1 MLEKRE
7 EFNINPLPLR
17 REHKNNNTM
26 AKKVI
31 KNEMQMQ
38 KFNYEIVCNIGSYQS
53 IRIGGEWSVTDT
65 PTSEQVIGID
75 TELRQKVAEVVE
87 SRKASVPQ
95 PQPQPQ
101 PQPETKQEEE
111 KTENK
116 PEPQPQPKQVDE
128 TLEFVPSNS
137 PKFQAILKKIQNGTP
152 EETVRKYF
160 RFDEKGEQIIAIAYS
175 DLIKENGKPIED
187 LKDKLPSKQDKPKDT
202 HKDLPKIPN
211 QKS

>member
-1 MLEKRE
+1 
-7 EFNINPLPLR
+7 
-17 REHKNNNTM
+17 M

-31 KNEMQMQ
+31 KNEMQMA
-38 KFNYEIVCNIGSYQS
+38 KFTYEIVVNVGNYQS

-65 PTSEQVIGID
+65 PSTEQVIAID
-75 TELRQKVAEVVE
+75 SELRQKVAEVVE

-95 PQPQPQ
+95 PQP
-101 PQPETKQEEE
+101 ET

-116 PEPQPQPKQVDE
+116 PENKPENKQEENKPQPKQVDE
-128 TLEFVPSNS
+128 TLELVPSNS
-137 PKFQAILKKIQNGTP
+137 PKFQAILKKIQAGTP

-160 RFDEKGEQIIAIAYS
+160 RFDERGEQVIAIAYS
-175 DLIKENGKPIED
+175 DLIKEGGKPIED
-187 LKDKLPSKQDKPKDT
+187 LKDKLPKKEDKTKDT